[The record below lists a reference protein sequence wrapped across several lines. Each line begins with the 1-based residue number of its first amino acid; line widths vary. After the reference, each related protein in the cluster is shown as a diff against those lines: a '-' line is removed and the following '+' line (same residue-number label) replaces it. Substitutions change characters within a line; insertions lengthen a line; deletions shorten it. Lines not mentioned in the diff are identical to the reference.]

1 MRILGIVAAEDL
13 RPGQRILVGP
23 DHVQTVAAPT
33 ERGNHGGVSIY
44 TTEREILAHLPCP
57 VKVVE

>member
-1 MRILGIVAAEDL
+1 MRILGIVAAEDS

-23 DHVQTVAAPT
+23 DDVQTVAAPIV
-33 ERGNHGGVSIY
+33 RDNYGVSIH
-44 TTEREILAHLPCP
+44 TTGKEILVNLPCP